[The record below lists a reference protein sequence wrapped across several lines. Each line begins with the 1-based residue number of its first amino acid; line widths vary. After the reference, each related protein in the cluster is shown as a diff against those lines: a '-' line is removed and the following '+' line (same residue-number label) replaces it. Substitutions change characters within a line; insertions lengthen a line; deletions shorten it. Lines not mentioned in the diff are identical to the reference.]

1 MKHIRHTPQLNGIT
15 ISDTSI
21 RRPVLVTMVMV
32 LLLVL
37 GGLAYFTLPVNLV
50 PDTATVRI
58 TTTIP
63 YPGANPA
70 TIADQVAE
78 PVEDE
83 LSTLSGIDHL
93 TSRSRQGVATIIA
106 EFEMDVDEDVAY
118 QDVREKVS
126 QVIPDLPDEVEEPV
140 YRRFDINQKP
150 IMDIAISDDGSRSP
164 RALRQLVDD
173 EIATQMQQVRNV
185 GSVTVEGGE
194 QRQINVL
201 IDLDAMNARKISP
214 VQVIQALEAANTN
227 LGMGTIREDNLE
239 VSLHAPT
246 LLQEPQDINQVR
258 ITGTPYRIGDIA
270 TVEDGVAEDEQY
282 ARLDGDK
289 TIIVRVRKQSGSNTV
304 EVAEAARAE
313 LDTLFARYSDL
324 SYNIVRDDS
333 TFVQQSVR
341 SSLTELVAACVAAM
355 IVVFLFF
362 RDVRGTLI
370 TVAGLPVIMI
380 GTFVVMAGFDM
391 SINLITLV
399 ALAVSVGLVID
410 DAIVVREN
418 VFRHME
424 RGEQPMQAA
433 SRGTAEV
440 AVPVLAM
447 TLTVIAV
454 FVPITFATGVTGII
468 FRAFGLTVAAAVL
481 ISLFEAFTMA
491 PMLSAYF
498 FKQET
503 PASQPAQDRQ
513 SAQDNNQPDQS
524 ESAETSSSETQ
535 EEQKPRSRLVQGYAR
550 FLHWSL
556 RHRWLVI
563 VLAVLFIVA
572 SIATA
577 RTLNFA
583 FMPEYDPGEFYA
595 SFEMQP
601 GTPLEVTDEQARKA
615 EEVLLNHSAIET
627 VLTTV
632 GGAGTPERAEF
643 FVTLREG
650 EATPPV
656 RRALREELAF
666 LPQLAF
672 NIPGIAVSGSTDV
685 TGREVQLSLETNR
698 PIETILP
705 VMQQV
710 QQEMQAMPG
719 VVDVDTS
726 YEPGKPQLE
735 FSLKPTL
742 AGDVGITNQDI
753 AVSVRT
759 MIDGTV
765 ATTLQGEGEDTD
777 IMVRLQPD
785 DRASMED
792 LQDIRIPTRSGNETL
807 GSLVDI
813 ETDTAPATLRR
824 YDRAN
829 QILIGANTTTRTANQ
844 VKTVLGE
851 RVQQMDAPA
860 HMSFGFVG
868 ESEQM
873 TEGFSSLLIAM
884 GLSVL
889 FVYMVLAA
897 QFESFTQ
904 PLIIMLAMPFSFMG
918 SFLALKL
925 LGLNMTINSMV
936 GLVLLLGLV
945 VKNSILL
952 VEVANGQREAG
963 LSADAAMEHAGAVRL
978 RPILMTSLSL
988 IAGVLPVVIGIGEGS
1003 EIRRGLSVA
1012 IMGGMISSTLL
1023 TLLVVPTAYSL
1034 FASVGQFFQK
1044 REEHDESTSASMQ
1057 KDYV

>member
-1 MKHIRHTPQLNGIT
+1 
-15 ISDTSI
+15 
-21 RRPVLVTMVMV
+21 
-32 LLLVL
+32 
-37 GGLAYFTLPVNLV
+37 
-50 PDTATVRI
+50 
-58 TTTIP
+58 
-63 YPGANPA
+63 
-70 TIADQVAE
+70 
-78 PVEDE
+78 
-83 LSTLSGIDHL
+83 
-93 TSRSRQGVATIIA
+93 
-106 EFEMDVDEDVAY
+106 
-118 QDVREKVS
+118 
-126 QVIPDLPDEVEEPV
+126 
-140 YRRFDINQKP
+140 
-150 IMDIAISDDGSRSP
+150 
-164 RALRQLVDD
+164 
-173 EIATQMQQVRNV
+173 
-185 GSVTVEGGE
+185 
-194 QRQINVL
+194 
-201 IDLDAMNARKISP
+201 
-214 VQVIQALEAANTN
+214 
-227 LGMGTIREDNLE
+227 
-239 VSLHAPT
+239 
-246 LLQEPQDINQVR
+246 
-258 ITGTPYRIGDIA
+258 
-270 TVEDGVAEDEQY
+270 
-282 ARLDGDK
+282 
-289 TIIVRVRKQSGSNTV
+289 
-304 EVAEAARAE
+304 
-313 LDTLFARYSDL
+313 
-324 SYNIVRDDS
+324 
-333 TFVQQSVR
+333 
-341 SSLTELVAACVAAM
+341 
-355 IVVFLFF
+355 
-362 RDVRGTLI
+362 
-370 TVAGLPVIMI
+370 
-380 GTFVVMAGFDM
+380 
-391 SINLITLV
+391 
-399 ALAVSVGLVID
+399 
-410 DAIVVREN
+410 
-418 VFRHME
+418 
-424 RGEQPMQAA
+424 MQAA

-468 FRAFGLTVAAAVL
+468 FRAFGLTVAAAVV

-498 FKQET
+498 FKREKT
-503 PASQPAQDRQ
+503 PASQPPQTGQAVERK
-513 SAQDNNQPDQS
+513 QPDQS
-524 ESAETSSSETQ
+524 DLSESVEASSLETQ
-535 EEQKPRSRLVQGYAR
+535 EEQEPRSRLVQGYAR

-556 RHRWLVI
+556 HHRWLVI
-563 VLAVLFIVA
+563 LAAVLFIAA
-572 SIATA
+572 SIFTA

-601 GTPLEVTDEQARKA
+601 GTPLEVTDEQVRKA

-643 FVTLREG
+643 FVTLHEG
-650 EATPPV
+650 VATPPV

-726 YEPGKPQLE
+726 YDPGKPQLE
-735 FSLKPTL
+735 FLLKPTL

-813 ETDTAPATLRR
+813 KTDTAPAALRR

-851 RVQQMDAPA
+851 SLQQMDAPA

-952 VEVANGQREAG
+952 VEVANGQREEG

-1034 FASVGQFFQK
+1034 FASIGQFFQK
-1044 REEHDESTSASMQ
+1044 REQHDESTSASMQ
-1057 KDYV
+1057 KDYA